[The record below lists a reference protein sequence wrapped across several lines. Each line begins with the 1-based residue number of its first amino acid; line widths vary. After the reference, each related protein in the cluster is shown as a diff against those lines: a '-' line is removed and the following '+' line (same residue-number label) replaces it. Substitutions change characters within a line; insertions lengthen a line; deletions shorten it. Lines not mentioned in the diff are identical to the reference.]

1 MDGMSLDLSLV
12 CEHCGNAAETFNST
26 YNVSP
31 MWYHIY
37 PEDEKMVDID
47 GMTGKEAAPKLSK
60 AVREMINQREYM
72 LTLEP
77 ENEWGNYKRFLA
89 FLQEILYVSE
99 EQPNSVWEA
108 WR

>member
-1 MDGMSLDLSLV
+1 MSLDLSLV
-12 CEHCGNAAETFNST
+12 CEHCGDSNEDFNIT

-37 PEDEKMVDID
+37 PDDEGMVQID
-47 GMTGKEAAPKLSK
+47 GMTGKEAAPKLRH
-60 AVREMINQREYM
+60 AVLEMIRQKDHM

-77 ENEWGNYKRFLA
+77 ENEFGNYKEFLK
-89 FLQEILYVSE
+89 FLQEILYLSE
-99 EQPNSVWEA
+99 EQPTSVWEA